1 MNSSVLL
8 TLSIVI
14 GLMYTVIALK
24 NDECEG
30 KLTFDLFFNHLFI
43 IFLNLVMF

>member
-14 GLMYTVIALK
+14 GLIYTVIALK

-30 KLTFDLFFNHLFI
+30 KLFIFFNFI
-43 IFLNLVMF
+43 FNLN

>member
-1 MNSSVLL
+1 MNNSVLL

-14 GLMYTVIALK
+14 GLIYTVIALK

-30 KLTFDLFFNHLFI
+30 KLFFFYY
-43 IFLNLVMF
+43 FF

>member
-14 GLMYTVIALK
+14 GLIYTVIALK

-30 KLTFDLFFNHLFI
+30 KLIFFLLYFL
-43 IFLNLVMF
+43 IF

>member
-14 GLMYTVIALK
+14 GLIYTVIALK

-30 KLTFDLFFNHLFI
+30 KYFFLI
-43 IFLNLVMF
+43 IYFF